1 MAGARIQARLEAH
14 PLSST
19 LAERENSV
27 RAFVFGVAAAALF
40 AVPAAA
46 ETYQA
51 SGVRI
56 EDAAAIVQIIPE
68 NRSNVDVTIQAGGR
82 LRAPS
87 VRVVDGR
94 VEIDGGL
101 RLTGCSSDGGGHRV
115 RVAGQGWV
123 RDADLTRITIRTPRT
138 LDVTF
143 GGGGV
148 ARIGASEGGR
158 VSLTGCG
165 DAEIAAV
172 RGDLTLALTGSGDA
186 QLAHVSGALSASLT
200 GSGDLE
206 AAGVGGDARVR
217 LTGSGDA
224 QFAAISGALDAR
236 VTGSG
241 DVDAGDV
248 GAVTLALTG
257 SGDVTLGAVRGA
269 FEAQTTGSGD
279 VSVRVVE
286 GPHARMRISGSGDIA
301 VRGGRVARLEARTG
315 GSGGVTFA
323 GAAEVVDVE
332 TRGSGGVHIG
342 SAGRI
347 ERMVSSGS
355 GRVHVGR

>member
-1 MAGARIQARLEAH
+1 M
-14 PLSST
+14 
-19 LAERENSV
+19 REDDL
-27 RAFVFGVAAAALF
+27 RPFIFGVAAAALF
-40 AVPAAA
+40 AAPAAA

-68 NRSNVDVTIQAGGR
+68 NRSDVDVVIQARGR

-87 VRVVDGR
+87 VRVADGR

-101 RLTGCSSDGGGHRV
+101 RLTGCSSEGGAHRV

-123 RDADLTRITIRTPRT
+123 READLTRITIRTPRT

-148 ARIGASEGGR
+148 ARIAASDGGR
-158 VSLTGCG
+158 VNLTGCG

-172 RGDLTLALTGSGDA
+172 RGDLALALTGSGDA
-186 QLAHVSGALSASLT
+186 QLADVSGALSASLT
-200 GSGDLE
+200 GSGDVE
-206 AAGVGGDARVR
+206 AARVGAEARLR

-224 QFAAISGALDAR
+224 QFGAIGGALDAR
-236 VTGSG
+236 LTGSGDLEAGDVGAAATLVSTGSG
-241 DVDAGDV
+241 DVA
-248 GAVTLALTG
+248 
-257 SGDVTLGAVRGA
+257 LGAVRGA
-269 FEAQTTGSGD
+269 LEAQTTGSGD
-279 VSVRVVE
+279 VSVRAVD
-286 GPHARMRISGSGDIA
+286 GPLARLRISGSGDIL

-315 GSGGVTFA
+315 GSGDVHFA
-323 GAAEVVDVE
+323 ASADVADVE
-332 TRGSGGVHIG
+332 TRGSGGVHIA
-342 SAGRI
+342 SVGRV
-347 ERMVSSGS
+347 ERMVSTGS